1 MRPVEWLD
9 RRLGVPSPP
18 PGGTAGDPGLFG
30 PASMLWRVG
39 RERVLLAGGPA
50 ALLLQL
56 AHPLVAAGV
65 AAHSDFRLDPLAR
78 LRATMFAVLAISFGD
93 LEQAESAATAIR
105 AVHGR
110 VTGRLGRPVGR

>member
-18 PGGTAGDPGLFG
+18 PGGTAGDPGQFG

-50 ALLLQL
+50 ALLMQL
-56 AHPLVAAGV
+56 AHPLIAAAVAR
-65 AAHSDFRLDPLAR
+65 HSGFRHDPMRR
-78 LRATMFAVLAISFGD
+78 LRGTLHAVLAITFGD
-93 LEQAESAATAIR
+93 RPQAEQAAAAVL
-105 AVHGR
+105 AVH
-110 VTGRLGRPVGR
+110 